1 MMKFVDTV
9 TIAKKLHKPFT
20 HVEMP
25 KIFLYNRGGPII
37 YLISF
42 TKCIN
47 SSMLI
52 Q

>member
-25 KIFLYNRGGPII
+25 KIFLFNRGGPIFLSHLFHRM
-37 YLISF
+37 Y
-42 TKCIN
+42 K
-47 SSMLI
+47 
-52 Q
+52 